1 VTDSLP
7 AYRVKARNVS
17 SSGENAIH
25 DDDTA
30 RRYGFRGA
38 LVPGVMV
45 YAYMTQ
51 PLVAAFGAAWLTR
64 GTASVRFVKPVLDG
78 EEVVVRGVV
87 TARHATGVSLTLS
100 AGTAATE
107 ECATLTATIP
117 AGRPTPVNLGMY
129 PAAALP
135 DPRPAATRAHLSSL
149 ETLGT
154 PQAHYDATRA
164 AEYLAKVDDP
174 LAAYRGAEGVVHPG
188 FYLEQAN
195 RALDRNVKMGPWI
208 HVGSVVRHLAG
219 ARVGDRLAT
228 RGKVRSV
235 FEKKG
240 REFVEL
246 DLVIVA
252 GETARP
258 IAHILHTAIY
268 HLVGPDMAPQTPQR
282 SSRPGVA
289 VPRLDDPPR
298 SSPPA

>member
-1 VTDSLP
+1 MTDPLP
-7 AYRVKARNVS
+7 VYRVKARNLS

-25 DDDTA
+25 DDETA

-51 PLVAAFGAAWLTR
+51 PLATAFGRAWLTR

-78 EEVVVRGVV
+78 EELVVRGAVTSRDGAGV
-87 TARHATGVSLTLS
+87 TATLT
-100 AGTAATE
+100 AGTAATA

-117 AGRPTPVNLGMY
+117 AGRPTPVNVAMY
-129 PAAALP
+129 RAAPLP
-135 DPRPAATRAHLSSL
+135 DPRPPATRAHLASL
-149 ETLGT
+149 DAVGS
-154 PQAHYDATRA
+154 PQAHYDTARA
-164 AEYLAKVDDP
+164 AEYLAKVDDA
-174 LAAYRGAEGVVHPG
+174 LAVYRGANGAVHPG

-208 HVGSVVRHLAG
+208 HVGSAVRHLG
-219 ARVGDRLAT
+219 AAHVGDHLAT
-228 RGKVRSV
+228 RGKVRSL

-252 GETARP
+252 GARP
-258 IAHILHTAIY
+258 IAHVLHTAIY
-268 HLVGPDMAPQTPQR
+268 QLPAP
-282 SSRPGVA
+282 A
-289 VPRLDDPPR
+289 
-298 SSPPA
+298 

>member
-1 VTDSLP
+1 V
-7 AYRVKARNVS
+7 YRIKARNVS
-17 SSGENAIH
+17 STGENAIH

-38 LVPGVMV
+38 LVPGVMI

-51 PLVAAFGAAWLTR
+51 PLAAAFGAAWLMR
-64 GTASVRFVKPVLDG
+64 GTASVRFVKPVLDA
-78 EEVVVRGVV
+78 EELVVQG
-87 TARHATGVSLTLS
+87 
-100 AGTAATE
+100 
-107 ECATLTATIP
+107 
-117 AGRPTPVNLGMY
+117 
-129 PAAALP
+129 AL
-135 DPRPAATRAHLSSL
+135 
-149 ETLGT
+149 
-154 PQAHYDATRA
+154 
-164 AEYLAKVDDP
+164 
-174 LAAYRGAEGVVHPG
+174 HPG

-208 HVGSVVRHLAG
+208 HVGSVVRHLGG

-258 IAHILHTAIY
+258 VAHVLHTAVY
-268 HLVGPDMAPQTPQR
+268 HLP
-282 SSRPGVA
+282 
-289 VPRLDDPPR
+289 
-298 SSPPA
+298 SPA